1 MKRSLAALLPGL
13 LLTLGHCTLAQA
25 ARGCT
30 LESGTLNYEYLLP
43 DILDV
48 KPDLELGAPLSA
60 PQTLPIPPSSGTKF
74 TCKNDNSAIPIK
86 LSFNTLYGVSHIIGP
101 RGDRLMK
108 TNVEGIGVSVRLG
121 APLVGSADNQFI
133 PVDGVDKSYVPFEAN
148 LGDTKGNE
156 MLLENSLLHRIQL
169 VKIGDIPAGVHNIDT
184 PLFTASTDDSGEFM
198 GFRLRSRV
206 VSNPCTIPGTSTPA
220 AVQLKSWPKSEFTGV
235 GHTTTPVDFFI
246 DLTNCE
252 ADSASKTKVVIKL
265 EGSAGSSAIYPEKGV
280 FSLTAGDG
288 VAKGVGI
295 QVLAADDT
303 PMPLDQEKEMTSLS
317 AGTLRLGFKARYY
330 QIDPADQVQ
339 AGDANGALRF
349 TISYK

>member
-1 MKRSLAALLPGL
+1 MKRSLAVLLPGL
-13 LLTLGHCTLAQA
+13 FMTLGHCTLAQA
-25 ARGCT
+25 AGDCA
-30 LESGTLNYEYLLP
+30 LESGRLSYEYLLP

-48 KPDLELGAPLSA
+48 KPDLLPGAPLSERN
-60 PQTLPIPPSSGTKF
+60 LLSISPSSGTKF
-74 TCKNDNSAIPIK
+74 TCKNDNDIVPIK
-86 LSFNTLYGVSHIIGP
+86 LSFNPLYGVSPITPG
-101 RGDRLMK
+101 GVRLMK

-121 APLVGSADNQFI
+121 APLVGSADNQFT
-133 PVDGVDKSYVPFEAN
+133 PVDNSYVPFEAN
-148 LGDTKGNE
+148 LGDTKGHE
-156 MLLENSLLHRIQL
+156 MLLNSPLLHNIQL
-169 VKIGDIPAGVHNIDT
+169 FKIGDIPAGVHNIDT
-184 PLFTASTDDSGEFM
+184 PLFTASTDAGGEFM
-198 GFRLRSRV
+198 DFRLRSRV

-220 AVQLKSWPKSEFTGV
+220 DVQLKSWPKSDFKYSGY
-235 GHTTTPVDFFI
+235 TTTPVDFFI

-280 FSLTAGDG
+280 FSLTAADD

-295 QVLAADDT
+295 QVLAADGT

-330 QIDPADQVQ
+330 QIDPADQMQ
-339 AGDANGALRF
+339 AGNANGALKF